1 MMIKCARCGRQV
13 EQFSREFITWESP
26 DGQSWVCEGCLTRS
40 ERQTL
45 DADHA
50 DFAAAM
56 EAAGLGTNAHAE
68 AMPETEYLMRED
80 LANSLY
86 EHDRAGKA
94 K

>member
-1 MMIKCARCGRQV
+1 MMIECVRRGRQV

-26 DGQSWVCEGCLTRS
+26 DGQSWVCEGCLTPS
-40 ERQTL
+40 ERQSI

-56 EAAGLGTNAHAE
+56 EAAGLGTNAD

-86 EHDRAGKA
+86 EHDRARKGN
-94 K
+94 